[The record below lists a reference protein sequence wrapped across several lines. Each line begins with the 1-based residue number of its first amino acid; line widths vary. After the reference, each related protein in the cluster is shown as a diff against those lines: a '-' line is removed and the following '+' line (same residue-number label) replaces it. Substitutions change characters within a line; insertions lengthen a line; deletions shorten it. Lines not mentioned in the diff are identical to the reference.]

1 MKKMFF
7 MLCAIVLAFGSLS
20 NVKAQDFVKG
30 KVHLYAIGDTIGD
43 RIVIHQG
50 ETKRLVG
57 YISVIDSIEAKNHK
71 TVKTLWD
78 DTDYLLE
85 KLMSDLDKRHEAE
98 KKKSFKG
105 RTDTLYIVADS
116 IAVERLVE
124 PTSDGKDSYSRG
136 VFLYKDGQVSLCT
149 SSGENNHW
157 DEALDAL
164 SYAWD
169 GIKLSKEMAKET
181 KVAKKRKYAEIMK
194 VDFAFGYGYLN
205 FSEDGLFSTP
215 PANDP
220 YALKWSNKWDFILK
234 FNFFPQSCVS
244 FSTGIGLQ
252 SNVFRFDDGFD
263 INVFNYNP
271 TDISK
276 EKSKL
281 VARYITVPL
290 IANFRVAE
298 HVGIH
303 AGFLGG
309 INYRCKHTGFKRQ
322 FKLDG
327 ETIEQSTGSHFKD
340 FNTFK
345 ADAMFGVELYGVTFY
360 VSHALTNMFKDSY
373 NKEAYPFAFGI
384 LLDM

>member
-7 MLCAIVLAFGSLS
+7 MLCAFILTFGSLS
-20 NVKAQDFVKG
+20 NAKAQDFVKE
-30 KVHLYAIGDTIGD
+30 KLHLYAVDTIGD
-43 RIVIHQG
+43 RMVIHQG
-50 ETKRLVG
+50 ETKKLIG
-57 YISVIDSIEAKNHK
+57 YISVIDSIEAKNHRN
-71 TVKTLWD
+71 VKTFRD
-78 DTDYLLE
+78 DSDYLLE
-85 KLMSDLDKRHEAE
+85 KLMSDLDKQHKAE
-98 KKKSFKG
+98 KKKKSEN

-116 IAVERLVE
+116 VAVEKLE
-124 PTSDGKDSYSRG
+124 TPTSDGDYSYDRG
-136 VFLYKDGQVSLCT
+136 VFLYQDGLTCLYT
-149 SSGENNHW
+149 TSGENNHW

-169 GIKLSKEMAKET
+169 GVKLSKDMAKET
-181 KVAKKRKYAEIMK
+181 KIAKKRKYAEVMK

-215 PANDP
+215 SSNDP
-220 YALKWSNKWDFILK
+220 YALKWSNKWDFMLK

-263 INVFNYNP
+263 INVFSYNP
-271 TDISK
+271 TNISK

-298 HVGIH
+298 HVHIH

-309 INYRCKHTGFKRQ
+309 VNYRCKHTGFKRQ

-327 ETIEQSTGSHFKD
+327 EKIEQSTGSHFKD

-345 ADAMFGVELYGVTFY
+345 ADAMLGVDLYGVTFY

-384 LLDM
+384 LLGM